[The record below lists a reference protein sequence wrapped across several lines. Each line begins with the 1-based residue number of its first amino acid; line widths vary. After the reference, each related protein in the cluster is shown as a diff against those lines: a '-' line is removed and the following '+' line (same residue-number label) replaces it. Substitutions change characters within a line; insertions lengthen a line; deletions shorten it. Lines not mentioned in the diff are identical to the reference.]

1 MSSVVA
7 SVLKAYFQTGN
18 QPTES
23 QYEDLIDSA
32 LNMSESISS
41 FCIVSSSNTTFEISG
56 SLKVSP
62 ASGSTNHGIGGYTQ
76 TSGSFH
82 AYVTSSNL
90 RGGVAGNLLSN
101 ATTILDETGV
111 NPNYNAVWY
120 GPIYVASTVKIA
132 TGATVKLRDIT
143 DV

>member
-18 QPTES
+18 QPSES
-23 QYEDLIDSA
+23 EYIDFIDSA

-41 FCIVSSSNTTFEISG
+41 FCVVSSSNTTFAISG

-82 AYVTSSNL
+82 AYVTSSNF
-90 RGGVAGNLLSN
+90 RGGVASNILSN
-101 ATTILDETGV
+101 ATTILDHTGV
-111 NPNYNAVWY
+111 PTNHNSVWY
-120 GPIYVASTVKIA
+120 GPIYVANTVKIA
-132 TGATVKLRDIT
+132 TGATVKIRDIV